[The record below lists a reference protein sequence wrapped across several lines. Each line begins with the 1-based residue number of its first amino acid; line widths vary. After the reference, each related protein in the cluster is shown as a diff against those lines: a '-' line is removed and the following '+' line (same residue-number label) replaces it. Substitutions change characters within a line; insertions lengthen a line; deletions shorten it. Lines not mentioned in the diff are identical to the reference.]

1 MSFGAS
7 GTRIHQNQG
16 LRKGEGLEER
26 NGTVGGEEEIVTQH
40 NLLTRDGRSFFR
52 DSIYNLES
60 LDMQDALGGMS
71 SSQRERPTVKTV
83 NQKKNNESEVQK
95 KKMKSLRGLMLDL

>member
-7 GTRIHQNQG
+7 GRLHQNQG

-26 NGTVGGEEEIVTQH
+26 NGTVGGGEEEIVTQH

-95 KKMKSLRGLMLDL
+95 KKMKSLRSLMLDF

>member
-1 MSFGAS
+1 M
-7 GTRIHQNQG
+7 T
-16 LRKGEGLEER
+16 LW
-26 NGTVGGEEEIVTQH
+26 GGGGEIVTQH

-71 SSQRERPTVKTV
+71 SSQREADSEDS
-83 NQKKNNESEVQK
+83 ESEK
-95 KKMKSLRGLMLDL
+95 KIMNQRCKRRR